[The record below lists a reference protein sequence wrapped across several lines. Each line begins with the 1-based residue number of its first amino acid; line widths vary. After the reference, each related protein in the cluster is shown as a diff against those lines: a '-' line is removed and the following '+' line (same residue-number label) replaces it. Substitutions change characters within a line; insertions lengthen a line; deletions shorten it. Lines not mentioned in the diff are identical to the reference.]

1 LRRIAIT
8 MGDPAGIGGELIL
21 KALDQLARFSIPVVI
36 GDLSVLERLW
46 SRLFL
51 GRVPPFRPFHE
62 GSPGFAEMVEASSLE
77 DVRFGESDASC
88 GRASYEYVL
97 EALRL
102 LFSGEVAA
110 VVTCPI
116 NKRSIQAAGAPFIGH
131 TELLA
136 HFGGAAD
143 YVMMMAAGTFRVSL
157 ATIHVPLKDV
167 PGLITSERVFKTIA
181 VTARSLEGD
190 FGIRGPRIKVCGV
203 NPHAGEEGM
212 MGNEEEAVREA
223 IERAREN
230 SIRAEGPF
238 PADSLFYKGDSD
250 AYVAMYHDQGL
261 IPVKT
266 KAFARTVNITLGLP
280 FVRTSVGHGTGL
292 DIAGKGEADP
302 SSLIEA
308 YRVAESICAFRS
320 GRAR

>member
-1 LRRIAIT
+1 

-21 KALDQLARFSIPVVI
+21 KALERLPRSSIPVVI
-36 GDLSVLERLW
+36 GDLSVLERLR
-46 SRLFL
+46 SRIFQS
-51 GRVPPFRPFHE
+51 RAPDFRPLHE
-62 GSPGFAEMVEASSLE
+62 GSAGSAELVEVSSMG
-77 DVRFGESDASC
+77 DVRFGVSDASC
-88 GRASYEYVL
+88 GKASYEYIM

-102 LFSGEVAA
+102 LFSGDVAA

-116 NKRSIQAAGAPFIGH
+116 SKKSIQAAGVPFVGH

-136 HFGGAAD
+136 HYGGASE
-143 YVMMMAAGTFRVSL
+143 YVMMMAAGPLRVCL

-167 PGLITSERVFKTIA
+167 PALITPERVFKTIA

-190 FGIRGPRIKVCGV
+190 FGIRAPRIKVCGL
-203 NPHAGEEGM
+203 NPHAGEQGM
-212 MGNEEEAVREA
+212 MGNEEEAVKKA
-223 IERAREN
+223 IERARQN
-230 SIRAEGPF
+230 DIRAEGPF
-238 PADSLFYKGDSD
+238 PADSLFHKTDSD

-266 KAFARTVNITLGLP
+266 RGFSRTVNITLGLP

-308 YRVAESICAFRS
+308 YRVAEAICAFRS
-320 GRAR
+320 RITP

>member
-1 LRRIAIT
+1 

-21 KALDQLARFSIPVVI
+21 KALERLARSSIPVII
-36 GDLSVLERLW
+36 GDLCVLERLW
-46 SRLFL
+46 SGLFQ
-51 GRVPPFRPFHE
+51 GRAPTFRPLHE
-62 GSPGFAEMVEASSLE
+62 GSPGSAEMVEASSMK

-88 GRASYEYVL
+88 GKASYEYVL

-116 NKRSIQAAGAPFIGH
+116 NKKSMSAAGVPFIGH

-136 HFGGAAD
+136 HYGGAAD
-143 YVMMMAAGTFRVSL
+143 YVMMMAAGAFRVSL
-157 ATIHVPLKDV
+157 ATIHVPLKEV
-167 PGLITSERVFKTIA
+167 PALITPERVFKTIA

-190 FGIRGPRIKVCGV
+190 FGIRAPRIKVCGV
-203 NPHAGEEGM
+203 NPHAGEQGV

-223 IERAREN
+223 IERARQN
-230 SIRAEGPF
+230 NIRAEGPF
-238 PADSLFYKGDSD
+238 PADSLFHKVDSD

-261 IPVKT
+261 IPVKS

-320 GRAR
+320 RTAP